1 MVEPIQAEAG
11 IVVPPAGYLTEV
23 KRICR
28 EQRVLL
34 ILDEIQTGL
43 GRTGKLFDYQHEA
56 DAKPDVLVLGKAL
69 GGGIYPVSAV
79 LASAEVMGLIKPGD
93 HGSTFGGNPLAAAV
107 GEAALEV
114 VIESRLAVRAQ
125 ELGKH
130 LFERLSA
137 IRSPH
142 VVSVRGRGLLAGIE
156 ITRASGSARSF
167 AEKLLD
173 RGVLCKDT
181 HEQVIRL
188 APPLIVQKDQ
198 LDWLVEQ
205 LRFVLEKS

>member
-1 MVEPIQAEAG
+1 
-11 IVVPPAGYLTEV
+11 
-23 KRICR
+23 
-28 EQRVLL
+28 
-34 ILDEIQTGL
+34 
-43 GRTGKLFDYQHEA
+43 
-56 DAKPDVLVLGKAL
+56 
-69 GGGIYPVSAV
+69 
-79 LASAEVMGLIKPGD
+79 
-93 HGSTFGGNPLAAAV
+93 
-107 GEAALEV
+107 
-114 VIESRLAVRAQ
+114 
-125 ELGKH
+125 
-130 LFERLSA
+130 
-137 IRSPH
+137 
-142 VVSVRGRGLLAGIE
+142 VSVRGRGLLAGIE